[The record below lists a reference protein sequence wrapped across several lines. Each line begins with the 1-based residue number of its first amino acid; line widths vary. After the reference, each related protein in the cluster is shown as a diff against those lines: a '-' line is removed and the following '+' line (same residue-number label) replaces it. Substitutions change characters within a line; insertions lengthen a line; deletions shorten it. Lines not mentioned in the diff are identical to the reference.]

1 MRRTPEHPNFLH
13 HPSWGCRGQRPQ
25 RRWQGRPRTVGKV
38 SPSVPCRTC
47 VPGPR
52 RARTHPGV
60 ELAVRHVPADGA
72 GAPDTS
78 RDAGSG
84 LRSEARLLARPR
96 ALRAPPVQSPRTGP
110 SSSALVPRVDRPA
123 GADARSLRPA
133 RPLLPGR
140 WQLWCCVREWREG
153 GEKARR
159 APGSGT
165 ERRRGHATREGGNCG
180 GGGRNPRLTR
190 ASPAPHHGRPPPPLS
205 PQRPR
210 CHRVLGRGAGPAR
223 SGAPGGGTRRP
234 LLAAARTPHR
244 CGRAVAPAA
253 PRHPNHLGRGWA
265 KVRRSRE
272 EREEKCG

>member
-1 MRRTPEHPNFLH
+1 M
-13 HPSWGCRGQRPQ
+13 
-25 RRWQGRPRTVGKV
+25 PR
-38 SPSVPCRTC
+38 RTC

-96 ALRAPPVQSPRTGP
+96 ALRAPPVQSPLTGP
-110 SSSALVPRVDRPA
+110 SSSALLPRVDRPA

-165 ERRRGHATREGGNCG
+165 ERRRDQGGREVG
-180 GGGRNPRLTR
+180 GGNPRLSR

-234 LLAAARTPHR
+234 LLAAVLDR

-253 PRHPNHLGRGWA
+253 PRCPNHLGRGWA
-265 KVRRSRE
+265 KVQRRRE
-272 EREEKCG
+272 EREEKYG

>member
-1 MRRTPEHPNFLH
+1 M
-13 HPSWGCRGQRPQ
+13 
-25 RRWQGRPRTVGKV
+25 
-38 SPSVPCRTC
+38 PCRTC

-60 ELAVRHVPADGA
+60 ELAVRHVPAYGA

-165 ERRRGHATREGGNCG
+165 ERRRGRATREGGKWRG
-180 GGGRNPRLTR
+180 EE
-190 ASPAPHHGRPPPPLS
+190 PAPHHGRPPLHLS

-210 CHRVLGRGAGPAR
+210 CHRVLGQGAGPAR
-223 SGAPGGGTRRP
+223 SAAPCWPPRERRTGAGGLSHLRP
-234 LLAAARTPHR
+234 
-244 CGRAVAPAA
+244 RAVLTTWAEDGQKCNRDVKRGKKSAA
-253 PRHPNHLGRGWA
+253 EKGLNTFSLDFMFVLNVFII
-265 KVRRSRE
+265 KV
-272 EREEKCG
+272 